1 MAANLFTLITTPVE
15 WLSDKFGTASLSLDE
30 DKAKSASVIVDKD
43 GNVQVNMQ
51 SEAFQRAFQQS
62 LRELSR
68 AKVSRIH
75 KK

>member
-1 MAANLFTLITTPVE
+1 MAAKLFTLIATPVE
-15 WLSDKFGTASLSLDE
+15 WLSDRFGTASLSLDE
-30 DKAKSASVIVDKD
+30 DKAKSAPVIVDKD

-51 SEAFQRAFQQS
+51 SEAFQLAFQQS
-62 LRELSR
+62 VNELSR

>member
-1 MAANLFTLITTPVE
+1 MATNLLTLIATPVE

-30 DKAKSASVIVDKD
+30 DKAKSAPVIVDKD
-43 GNVQVNMQ
+43 GNVKVNMQ

-62 LRELSR
+62 VHELSR
-68 AKVSRIH
+68 AKVSRID